1 VDFNNDGIL
10 DFLLGERNGFYNF
23 YTGNGDGTLH
33 FIGHPFDNLGYPIER
48 NYNSSGYLDDWNED
62 GFIDFIA
69 GGYQSEAI
77 HGGQIEVYLNTG
89 DDITSP
95 VWSSSTIDL
104 TSLCD
109 YWRITHQTYDLNMDG
124 NKDLVFGYEMG
135 NVWYAENI
143 GTNSDPVFNGYI
155 QLVCDG
161 GNLDVYN
168 NYSGGGRARENVT
181 DFNSD
186 GIPDILVGCSNG
198 WVYYFEGYDPT
209 GVSGDFSTPDDGLAM
224 FLSGIPTTGAFSVH
238 LNLPSAMHVGIEVF
252 DASGRLVDSTSSYS
266 QAGSETI
273 QMDLSGS
280 STGMYMVT
288 CSANG
293 ITETAK
299 LIIID

>member
-10 DFLLGERNGFYNF
+10 DFILGERDGFYNF

-33 FIGHPFDNLGYPIER
+33 FIGYPYDNLGNPIER
-48 NYNSSGYLDDWNED
+48 NFNSSGYLDDWNED
-62 GFIDFIA
+62 GYIDFIA
-69 GGYQSEAI
+69 GGYESEAI
-77 HGGQIEVYLNTG
+77 HGGKLEVYLNTG

-109 YWRITHQTYDLNMDG
+109 YWRLTHQTCDLNMDG
-124 NKDLVFGYEMG
+124 NKDLIFGYEMG
-135 NVWYAENI
+135 NVWFAENI
-143 GTNSDPVFNGYI
+143 GTNSDPVFNGYV

-161 GNLDVYN
+161 GNIDVYN
-168 NYSGGGRARENVT
+168 NYSGGGRARENVA

-198 WVYYFEGYDPT
+198 WVYYFEGYDAT
-209 GVSGDFSTPDDGLAM
+209 GISGVSVPDTGLGM
-224 FLSGIPTTGAFSVH
+224 FLTDVPTSGSFSVH
-238 LNLPSAMHVGIEVF
+238 MTLASASNVVINVF
-252 DASGRLVDSTSSYS
+252 DSSGRLVDSNTSYH

-273 QMDLSGS
+273 QMNLSCLS
-280 STGMYMVT
+280 AGMYIIT
-288 CSANG
+288 GSACG

-299 LIIID
+299 LISID